1 MPQEKS
7 AHAVCLFS
15 FASSLSTEST
25 GINAAQTMRGFTQ
38 PLIVD
43 ANDRIE
49 RRAANCFA
57 SLAAHGAVI
66 AALLMLPLFS
76 SSAPHSVPWMRDMVV
91 IPLPPMK
98 KTVIRHNQGSGRQNV
113 LSSVPLMAPNFSART
128 ISLDMVEPPAEL
140 NAIQSDAMSSATDN
154 GNVLGGIVGVSAAAL
169 VAPVMPQSQRIVH
182 LGGDVTNSHP
192 LDKLNLVYPQ
202 LAKAAHIVGR
212 VVIQAIIDE
221 TGKVVNARAISG
233 PPLLYIAA
241 VEAVSKE
248 RFAPVLLN
256 GEPTRC
262 DLQVQVSFHL
272 SQF

>member
-15 FASSLSTEST
+15 FASSLSSEASDE
-25 GINAAQTMRGFTQ
+25 NATQVTRGFTQ

-43 ANDRIE
+43 ASDRIE
-49 RRAANCFA
+49 RRAANCFV

-66 AALLMLPLFS
+66 AALLVLPLFS
-76 SSAPHSVPWMRDMVV
+76 SSAPHSAPWMRDMVV
-91 IPLPPMK
+91 IPMPPMK
-98 KTVIRHNQGSGRQNV
+98 KTLIRRNQSISKQSV
-113 LSSVPLMAPNFSART
+113 LSSVPLTPPNFSPRT
-128 ISLDMVEPPAEL
+128 ITLEMVDPPEL
-140 NAIQSDAMSSATDN
+140 NAIESGLTSSATGN
-154 GNVLGGIVGVSAAAL
+154 GNVLGGILGMSTATV
-169 VAPVMPQSQRIVH
+169 VAPILPKSDRIVH

-192 LDKLNLVYPQ
+192 LDKLNLVYPE
-202 LAKAAHIVGR
+202 LAKAAHIAGR

-221 TGKVVNARAISG
+221 TGKVINARAISG
-233 PPLLYIAA
+233 PPLLYLAA

-256 GEPTRC
+256 GEPTKC

-272 SQF
+272 SP

>member
-1 MPQEKS
+1 M
-7 AHAVCLFS
+7 
-15 FASSLSTEST
+15 
-25 GINAAQTMRGFTQ
+25 
-38 PLIVD
+38 
-43 ANDRIE
+43 
-49 RRAANCFA
+49 
-57 SLAAHGAVI
+57 
-66 AALLMLPLFS
+66 
-76 SSAPHSVPWMRDMVV
+76 
-91 IPLPPMK
+91 
-98 KTVIRHNQGSGRQNV
+98 
-113 LSSVPLMAPNFSART
+113 
-128 ISLDMVEPPAEL
+128 
-140 NAIQSDAMSSATDN
+140 
-154 GNVLGGIVGVSAAAL
+154 SAAAL
-169 VAPVMPQSQRIVH
+169 VAPVMPQSQRVLH

-221 TGKVVNARAISG
+221 TGRVVNARAISG
-233 PPLLYIAA
+233 PPLLYLAA